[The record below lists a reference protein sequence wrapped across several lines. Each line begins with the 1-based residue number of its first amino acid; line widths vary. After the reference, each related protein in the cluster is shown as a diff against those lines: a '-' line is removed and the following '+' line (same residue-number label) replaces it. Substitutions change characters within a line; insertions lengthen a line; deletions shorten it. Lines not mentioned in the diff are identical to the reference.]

1 MGRIRMRY
9 ERLADILRLAM
20 RLQGAGGLTLDDI
33 EAEFGVGRRTAER
46 MRDAVERA
54 FGPLELVD
62 AGDRRRHWRL
72 RSNGLRDLVDL
83 SADELVELETA
94 AADLAR
100 TGQDERAALL
110 RDLAV
115 KLNAMLS
122 PERRRRLEPD
132 LEALTVAEGLAMRPG
147 PRPLLEPDLLA
158 AVREAIKG
166 GRVLAFR
173 YLSRMTGLRSWQR
186 VAPHGL
192 LYGGRAYLVGRS
204 DWTEEMRYWALAGM
218 SEVRVTGEA
227 FEFDEGFDLGDFA
240 RCSFGVF
247 QEAPVDVTLR
257 FDARAAE
264 DAAAFLFHPGQETTR
279 NDNGTLTVRFR
290 AGGTREM
297 CWHLFTWGDGVTVE
311 APESLRRELAEMC
324 AAAARHHRIV

>member
-1 MGRIRMRY
+1 MRY
-9 ERLADILRLAM
+9 ERLADIVRLALLM
-20 RLQGAGGLTLDDI
+20 QGAGGLTLDDM
-33 EAEFGVGRRTAER
+33 EGEFGVSRRTAER

-54 FGPLELVD
+54 FGPLELAD
-62 AGDRRRHWRL
+62 AGDRKRHWRL
-72 RSNGLRDLVDL
+72 GSNRLRDLVDL
-83 SADELVELETA
+83 SPDELVEMETA

-115 KLNAMLS
+115 KLRALLP
-122 PERRRRLEPD
+122 PERRFRLDPD

-147 PRPLLEPDLLA
+147 PRPRLEPALLA

-204 DWTEEMRYWALAGM
+204 GWTEEMRYWALAGM

-240 RCSFGVF
+240 RRSFGVF
-247 QEAPVDVTLR
+247 QEEPVDVTLR

-264 DAAAFLFHPGQETTR
+264 DAAAYLFHPGQETAR
-279 NDNGTLTVRFR
+279 NEDGTLTVRFR

-297 CWHLFTWGDGVTVE
+297 CWHLFTWGDRVTVE
-311 APESLRRELAEMC
+311 APASLRRELAKMC
-324 AAAARHHRIV
+324 AAAARHHGAG

>member
-1 MGRIRMRY
+1 MRY

-33 EAEFGVGRRTAER
+33 GTEFSVSRRTAER
-46 MRDAVERA
+46 MRNAVERA

-62 AGDRRRHWRL
+62 AGDRRKHWRL
-72 RSNGLRDLVDL
+72 RSNGLRELVDL

-110 RDLAV
+110 RGLAV
-115 KLNAMLS
+115 KLRVLL
-122 PERRRRLEPD
+122 PPGRRRRLEPD

-173 YLSRMTGLRSWQR
+173 YLSRMTGRRSWQR

-204 DWTEEMRYWALAGM
+204 DWTEEMRYWALASM

-240 RCSFGVF
+240 RRSFGVF

-264 DAAAFLFHPGQETTR
+264 DAAAYLFHPGQETAR
-279 NDNGTLTVRFR
+279 NEDGTLTVRFR

-297 CWHLFTWGDGVTVE
+297 CWHLFTWGDAVTVE
-311 APESLRRELAEMC
+311 EPASLRRELAEMC
-324 AAAARHHRIV
+324 AGAARHHRIV